1 METGKKSKRSVTPRV
16 IKLIRMAVLCSAM
29 LVSLK
34 CSPPARNAAQQETD
48 EKTNRYDTATTGSA
62 IATDTAAKADTTAA
76 RPAETKVIKKIA
88 AKTGTL
94 GYHYSPAMAIHETQ
108 EINVYLSPNNSKSAI
123 RDTIHKILVDED
135 PNRNPND
142 TGKIEFKEQIPL
154 YRHVTMQLLPL
165 DSGILIRKLPDMNRQ
180 EVDTVRGNTWS
191 WSVYAN
197 SAEKEQSTLALVI
210 TSENPDHIEK
220 RFIHIKIHVEDNVFR
235 IFYNYLIGHP
245 GDFILKIL
253 APAIAAIW
261 GVIFWKRRS
270 GAKKDGDTPKDGE

>member
-1 METGKKSKRSVTPRV
+1 MDTGKKSKCFITPRV
-16 IKLIRMAVLCSAM
+16 TKLIGIAVLCGVL

-34 CSPPARNAAQQETD
+34 CSPPARKAAREPD
-48 EKTNRYDTATTGSA
+48 EKTNRYDTATAGSA
-62 IATDTAAKADTTAA
+62 TATDSAAKADTTNA
-76 RPAETKVIKKIA
+76 RPAETDVNNKIA

-94 GYHYSPAMAIHETQ
+94 GYHYNPAMTIHETQ
-108 EINVYLSPNNSKSAI
+108 EINVYLSPNNLKSAI
-123 RDTIHKILVDED
+123 RDTIRKILIDED
-135 PNRNPND
+135 PNRAPND

-165 DSGILIRKLPDMNRQ
+165 DSGILIRKLPDMDRQ
-180 EVDTVRGNTWS
+180 EVDTVHGNTWS

-210 TSENPDHIEK
+210 TSEKPDRIEK

-245 GDFILKIL
+245 GDFILKMIV
-253 APAIAAIW
+253 PAIAAIW
-261 GVIFWKRRS
+261 GVIFWKRRAA
-270 GAKKDGDTPKDGE
+270 AKKDGNSPKENE